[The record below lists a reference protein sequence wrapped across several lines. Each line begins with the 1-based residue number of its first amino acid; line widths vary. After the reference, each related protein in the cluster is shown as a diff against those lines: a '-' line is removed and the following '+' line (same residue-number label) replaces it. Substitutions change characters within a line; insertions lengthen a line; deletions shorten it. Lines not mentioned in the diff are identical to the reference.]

1 MLYYKDDE
9 KAYNYLKEG
18 DHMTDYIQMEGK
30 HVLVTGGA
38 SGIGRQTA
46 IRLSELGSR
55 VSILDL
61 QEEGLKETL
70 SMLKGEGHS
79 IHPVDLSNIED
90 LEPLVVSIIK
100 ETGPFDGYVQCAGI
114 VKNLPII
121 NYKFERLHKIMLVN
135 FYSYFEICRILSKK
149 GRFNEGMSIVGIS
162 SIAATHGAVAQAA
175 YGASKAAMDGAMRCL
190 AKELGEKG
198 IRLNTVQP
206 AATATAM
213 YTEYMELKATMKETE
228 MKVQANPR
236 QYLGMN
242 EPLDVANAIIFL
254 LSPVSR
260 KITGV
265 MLPVDGGYAS
275 C

>member
-1 MLYYKDDE
+1 M
-9 KAYNYLKEG
+9 NYLE
-18 DHMTDYIQMEGK
+18 MEGK
-30 HVLVTGGA
+30 HILITGGA

-46 IRLSELGSR
+46 ISLSELGAR
-55 VSILDL
+55 VSIMDL
-61 QEEGLKETL
+61 QEEGLRETL
-70 SMLKGEGHS
+70 ALLKGEGHS
-79 IHPVDLSNIED
+79 IYVADLSKIEE
-90 LEPLVVSIIK
+90 LEPLVVGIIN
-100 ETGPFDGYVQCAGI
+100 ETGAFDGYVQCAGI
-114 VKNLPII
+114 VKNLPVI

-135 FYSYFEICRILSKK
+135 FYSYFEIVRILSKK

-162 SIAATHGAVAQAA
+162 SVAATHGATAQAA

-206 AATATAM
+206 AATETAM
-213 YTEYMELKATMKETE
+213 YAEYMEMKAAMKETE
-228 MKVQANPR
+228 LKMQANPR

-242 EPLDVANAIIFL
+242 APADVANAIIFL
-254 LSPVSR
+254 LSSASR

-265 MLPVDGGYAS
+265 TIPVDGGYAS

>member
-1 MLYYKDDE
+1 
-9 KAYNYLKEG
+9 
-18 DHMTDYIQMEGK
+18 MEDFVKMDGK
-30 HVLVTGGA
+30 HILITGGA

-46 IRLSELGSR
+46 VTLSELGAR
-55 VSILDL
+55 VSIIDL

-70 SMLKGEGHS
+70 AMLKGEGHS
-79 IHPVDLSNIED
+79 IHVADLSKIEE
-90 LEPLVVSIIK
+90 LEELVVGIVK

-114 VKNLPII
+114 VKNLPVI
-121 NYKFERLHKIMLVN
+121 NYKFERLHRIMLVN
-135 FYSYFEICRILSKK
+135 FYSYFEIVRVLSKK

-162 SIAATHGAVAQAA
+162 SIAATHGAAAQAA

-206 AATATAM
+206 AATETAM
-213 YTEYMELKATMKETE
+213 YAEYMELKSTMKDTE
-228 MKVQANPR
+228 MKMQANPR

-242 EPLDVANAIIFL
+242 APLDVANAIIFL
-254 LSPVSR
+254 LSPASR

-265 MLPVDGGYAS
+265 MLPVDGGFAS

>member
-1 MLYYKDDE
+1 MADY
-9 KAYNYLKEG
+9 
-18 DHMTDYIQMEGK
+18 DYIQMKGK
-30 HVLVTGGA
+30 HVLLTGGA

-46 IRLSELGSR
+46 ITLSELGAR
-55 VSILDL
+55 VSIIDL
-61 QEEGLKETL
+61 SKEGLEETL
-70 SMLKGEGHS
+70 TMLKGEGHS
-79 IHPVDLSNIED
+79 IHEADLSKIEE
-90 LEPLVVSIIK
+90 LEALVIGIVE
-100 ETGPFDGYVQCAGI
+100 ETGPFDGFVQCAGI

-121 NYKFERLHKIMLVN
+121 NYKFERLNKIMLVN
-135 FYSYFEICRILSKK
+135 FYSYFEIVRVLSKK
-149 GRFNEGMSIVGIS
+149 GRFNEGMSIVAIS
-162 SIAATHGAVAQAA
+162 SIAATHGATAQAA

-206 AATATAM
+206 AATETAM
-213 YTEYMELKATMKETE
+213 YKEYMELKATMKDTE

-242 EPLDVANAIIFL
+242 APQDVANAIIFL
-254 LSPVSR
+254 LSPASR
-260 KITGV
+260 TITGV

>member
-1 MLYYKDDE
+1 M
-9 KAYNYLKEG
+9 
-18 DHMTDYIQMEGK
+18 DYIQMQGK
-30 HVLVTGGA
+30 HVLITGGA

-46 IRLSELGSR
+46 ITLSGLGAK
-55 VSILDL
+55 VAVMDL

-70 SMLKGEGHS
+70 SMLHGEGHT
-79 IHPVDLSNIED
+79 IHVADLSQIEA
-90 LEPLVVSIIK
+90 LEDIVVGIVK

-114 VKNLPII
+114 VKNLPLI

-135 FYSYFEICRILSKK
+135 FYSYFEIVRILSKK
-149 GRFNEGMSIVGIS
+149 GRFNPGMSIVGIS
-162 SIAATHGAVAQAA
+162 SIAATHGASTQAA

-206 AATATAM
+206 AATETTM
-213 YTEYMELKATMKETE
+213 YTEYMALKATMTETE

-242 EPLDVANAIIFL
+242 APLDVANAIIFL
-254 LSPVSR
+254 LSPASR

-265 MLPVDGGYAS
+265 MLPVDGGYAAN
-275 C
+275 

>member
-1 MLYYKDDE
+1 MY
-9 KAYNYLKEG
+9 
-18 DHMTDYIQMEGK
+18 DYIHMEGK
-30 HVLVTGGA
+30 HILVTGGA

-46 IRLSELGSR
+46 IILSEMGAR

-70 SMLKGEGHS
+70 SMMKGEGHT
-79 IHPVDLSNIED
+79 IHAVDLSKIEE
-90 LEPLVVSIIK
+90 LEPLVVGIVK
-100 ETGPFDGYVQCAGI
+100 EYGAFDGYVQCAGI
-114 VKNLPII
+114 VKNLPLI

-135 FYSYFEICRILSKK
+135 FYSFFEIVRILSKK

-162 SIAATHGAVAQAA
+162 SVAATQGATAQAA
-175 YGASKAAMDGAMRCL
+175 YAASKAAMNGAMRCM

-198 IRLNTVQP
+198 IRLNTVLP

-213 YTEYMELKATMKETE
+213 YNEYMELKANMKQTE
-228 MKVQANPR
+228 MVVQPSPR

-242 EPLDVANAIIFL
+242 TPADVANAIIFL
-254 LSPVSR
+254 LSPASR
-260 KITGV
+260 RITGV
-265 MLPVDGGYAS
+265 QLPVDGGYQS

>member
-1 MLYYKDDE
+1 
-9 KAYNYLKEG
+9 
-18 DHMTDYIQMEGK
+18 MTDYIQMEGK
-30 HVLVTGGA
+30 HILITGGA

-46 IRLSELGSR
+46 IRLSELGAR
-55 VSILDL
+55 VSIMDL

-70 SMLKGEGHS
+70 SMLSGEGHS
-79 IHPVDLSNIED
+79 IHTADLSKIEE
-90 LEPLVVSIIK
+90 LEPLVVSIVK
-100 ETGPFDGYVQCAGI
+100 ETGAFDGYVQCAGI
-114 VKNLPII
+114 VKNLPLI

-135 FYSYFEICRILSKK
+135 FYSYFEIVRVLSKK

-162 SIAATHGAVAQAA
+162 SIAATHGATAQAA

-206 AATATAM
+206 AATNTAM
-213 YTEYMELKATMKETE
+213 YKEYVELKAGMNETE
-228 MKVQANPR
+228 VRLQANPR

-242 EPLDVANAIIFL
+242 DPVDVANAIIFL
-254 LSPVSR
+254 LSPASR

-265 MLPVDGGYAS
+265 MLPVDGGFAA

>member
-1 MLYYKDDE
+1 M
-9 KAYNYLKEG
+9 
-18 DHMTDYIQMEGK
+18 DYIKMEGK

-46 IRLSELGSR
+46 VTLSELGAR
-55 VSILDL
+55 VAVMDL
-61 QEEGLKETL
+61 QEGRLKETL
-70 SMLKGEGHS
+70 SMLKGEGHT
-79 IHPVDLSNIED
+79 IHVADLSQID
-90 LEPLVVSIIK
+90 ALEEIVVDMVK
-100 ETGPFDGYVQCAGI
+100 ATGAFDGYVQCAGI
-114 VKNLPII
+114 VKNLPLL

-135 FYSYFEICRILSKK
+135 FYSYFEIVRILSKK
-149 GRFNEGMSIVGIS
+149 GRFNPGMSIVGIS
-162 SIAATHGAVAQAA
+162 SIAATHGAAAQAA

-206 AATATAM
+206 AATETAM
-213 YTEYMELKATMKETE
+213 YTEYMELKAAMKDTE

-242 EPLDVANAIIFL
+242 APFDVANAIIFL
-254 LSPVSR
+254 LSPASR

-265 MLPVDGGYAS
+265 QLPVDGGFAA

>member
-1 MLYYKDDE
+1 MLD
-9 KAYNYLKEG
+9 YL
-18 DHMTDYIQMEGK
+18 QMAGK

-46 IRLSELGSR
+46 IILSELGAR
-55 VSILDL
+55 VDAIDL

-70 SMLKGEGHS
+70 SLMKGEGHN
-79 IHPVDLSNIED
+79 IHTADLSQIEA
-90 LEPLVVSIIK
+90 LEPLIVDIIK
-100 ETGPFDGYVQCAGI
+100 ESGPFDGYVQCAGI

-121 NYKFERLHKIMLVN
+121 NYKYERLHKIMLVN
-135 FYSYFEICRILSKK
+135 FYSFFEIVRVLSKK

-162 SIAATHGAVAQAA
+162 SVAATQGATAQAA
-175 YGASKAAMDGAMRCL
+175 YAASKAAMNGAMRCM

-198 IRLNTVQP
+198 IRLNTILP
-206 AATATAM
+206 AATNTAM
-213 YTEYMELKATMKETE
+213 YSEYMAVKANMKDTE
-228 MKVQANPR
+228 MKIEANPR

-242 EPLDVANAIIFL
+242 SPADVANAIVFL
-254 LSPVSR
+254 LSTASA

-265 MLPVDGGYAS
+265 QLPVDGGFAS

>member
-1 MLYYKDDE
+1 MY
-9 KAYNYLKEG
+9 
-18 DHMTDYIQMEGK
+18 DYIQMKGK
-30 HVLVTGGA
+30 HILITGGA

-46 IRLSELGSR
+46 VTLSELGAK

-61 QEEGLKETL
+61 QEDGLKETL
-70 SMLKGEGHS
+70 AMLKGEGNS
-79 IHPVDLSNIED
+79 IHAVDLSRIEE
-90 LEPLVVSIIK
+90 LEPLIVSIIK

-149 GRFNEGMSIVGIS
+149 GRFNEGMSIVGVS
-162 SIAATHGAVAQAA
+162 SIAATHGAAAQAA

-198 IRLNTVQP
+198 IRVNSVQP

-228 MKVQANPR
+228 MKIQANPR
-236 QYLGMN
+236 QFLGMN
-242 EPLDVANAIIFL
+242 EPQDVANAIIFL
-254 LSPVSR
+254 LSPASR
-260 KITGV
+260 TITGV
-265 MLPVDGGYAS
+265 HLPVDGGFA
-275 C
+275 CC